1 MILLGRYALVLA
13 VVLSLAAVVFL
24 GVGARQRSR
33 ELIRNGYFAVYGM
46 LLAVAVASGV
56 LLQAFLGK
64 DFSFLYVFQQ
74 SDPTLS
80 TFYRIAGF
88 WAGQQGSFLLW
99 LLFLAVITAVI
110 ALRNLNEAD
119 ELTGTAVLVLATV
132 CAFFAALMV
141 FDSGSNPFVSNPMP
155 SATPYGMNPLLL
167 HPAMV
172 LHPPALFLGYAAL
185 TTPFAFAMAALALRR
200 SDSAWVRLSQK
211 WGILAWLFLSV
222 GIGLGAWWAYV
233 VLGWGGY
240 WGWDP
245 VENSSLIP
253 WLTATALLHSL
264 NLYVKRGTFK
274 RWTVTLATVTFLLT
288 IVATWVTRSGV
299 IESQHAFER
308 APLLSGILLGFMG
321 VVAAVAAGLLATRWA
336 SFEAKHE
343 IEAIASK
350 DFMYY
355 LNNVALAFFAAL
367 ILFTTVGVPLIMH
380 QTVQAQT
387 YDTFARPLGI
397 IFLAVIA
404 ACPLM
409 AWRRTDG
416 ATLWRNLRWPLVGF
430 VAALIVL
437 AAAGWGSSVEGL
449 IGLAVC
455 VFAAVAIVQFAWLR
469 TTKARG
475 SSAAARLWNMLAFSR
490 SRTGGLVSHIGM
502 VLILVGLIGS
512 SIYKTQTQISLPTK
526 AGASATAGAYTVR
539 FVSYREKTG
548 VQDSTQ
554 EFAVLDV
561 YKGKTL
567 VGRVQPH
574 IDFFPTTQQTAPR
587 AVILASAWHDL
598 FVAPNAFDNSSVTL
612 NFDVFPLIKFLWIGV
627 IVLVGGSA
635 VSLWPARARV
645 IATATDEARELSAP
659 ASRALAG
666 EE

>member
-1 MILLGRYALVLA
+1 MAEIGRISLVVAFVVTAYLTVASAFGITRRQAELLASARNSVYAAAALVSLA
-13 VVLSLAAVVFL
+13 WGTLLFAFATHDFSLQSVAHYNSRAIDLAYSLSGAYASQEGSLLMWAWGVVMMMLVVTLQNRDRYKSLMPWVTAVMGFVATFFLSLLVF
-24 GVGARQRSR
+24 
-33 ELIRNGYFAVYGM
+33 F
-46 LLAVAVASGV
+46 
-56 LLQAFLGK
+56 
-64 DFSFLYVFQQ
+64 
-74 SDPTLS
+74 SDPFIRTPVVP
-80 TFYRIAGF
+80 TD
-88 WAGQQGSFLLW
+88 GQGL
-99 LLFLAVITAVI
+99 
-110 ALRNLNEAD
+110 
-119 ELTGTAVLVLATV
+119 
-132 CAFFAALMV
+132 
-141 FDSGSNPFVSNPMP
+141 
-155 SATPYGMNPLLL
+155 NPLLQNVGML
-167 HPAMV
+167 F
-172 LHPPALFLGYAAL
+172 HPPALYLGYVAF
-185 TTPFAFAMAALALRR
+185 TVPFAFALAALITGQLGNEWLQITRR
-200 SDSAWVRLSQK
+200 WTLFAW
-211 WGILAWLFLSV
+211 AFLS
-222 GIGLGAWWAYV
+222 IGNLLGAQWAYV
-233 VLGWGGY
+233 ELGWGGY